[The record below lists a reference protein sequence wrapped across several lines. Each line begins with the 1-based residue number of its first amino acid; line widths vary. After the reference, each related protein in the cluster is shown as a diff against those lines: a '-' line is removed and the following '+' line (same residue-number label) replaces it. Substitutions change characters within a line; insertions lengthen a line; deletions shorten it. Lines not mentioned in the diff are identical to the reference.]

1 MYNYLSLLYLS
12 DNLVEQ
18 NILVKGI
25 VILALEYTALF
36 LSCNISIEKSVE
48 SLSQISSVTQ
58 SCLTL
63 CDSMDCSMP
72 GFPVHHQ
79 LHELAQTHVHQVS
92 DPIQPSHPLYRST

>member
-48 SLSQISSVTQ
+48 SLSQFSSVTQ
-58 SCLTL
+58 SCPSL
-63 CDSMDCSMP
+63 CDPMKCSMP
-72 GFPVHHQ
+72 RFPVHHQ
-79 LHELAQTHVHQVS
+79 
-92 DPIQPSHPLYRST
+92 HP